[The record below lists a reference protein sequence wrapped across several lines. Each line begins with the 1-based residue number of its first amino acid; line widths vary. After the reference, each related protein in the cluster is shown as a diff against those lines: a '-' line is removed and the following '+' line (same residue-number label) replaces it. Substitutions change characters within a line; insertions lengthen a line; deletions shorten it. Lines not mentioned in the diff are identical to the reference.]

1 MHKIKNIRAFSLI
14 EIALC
19 LLIIGILG
27 SQLFPTL
34 KTSINLK
41 RQSATEQRQKTVVLS
56 LANYVRRYYKL
67 PFPATPASLGLSVDG
82 LTVGIVPYQTLGID
96 ESFAKDG
103 GGQYMTYAVNQVLAR
118 TDSVQP
124 KFHQD
129 GVIEADTCFCYAYD
143 PSPAI
148 TYVGQ
153 NLPERDYLAFVL
165 VAHQSGAIQKNGSRL
180 AVPVDA
186 SEVGVCRAQNRQD
199 TGMFCVTPCGDTVI
213 WATRNNF
220 LSTQAGVE
228 CKSLEQTTVYD

>member
-1 MHKIKNIRAFSLI
+1 MRNKGFSLI

-34 KTSINLK
+34 KSSINLK
-41 RQSATEQRQKTVVLS
+41 RQSATEQKQKTVVLS
-56 LANYVRRYYKL
+56 LAGYVRRYYKL
-67 PFPATPASLGLSVDG
+67 PFPATPASLGVSMDG

-103 GGQYMTYAVNQVLAR
+103 CGQYMTYATNQVLAR

-143 PSPAI
+143 PNPAL
-148 TYVGQ
+148 TLVGKT
-153 NLPERDYLAFVL
+153 LPDRDYLAFVL
-165 VAHQSGAIQKNGSRL
+165 ISHQAGAVQKNGNRA
-180 AVPVDA
+180 AVPVDP
-186 SEVGVCRAQNRQD
+186 SEAGVCRAQNRQE
-199 TGMFCVTPCGDTVI
+199 TGQFCVTPCGDTIV
-213 WATRNNF
+213 WATRSNF